1 MSEAVKTGL
10 PNWALIL
17 IYFIILAI
25 LAIFGDLF
33 IFILGAI
40 LETIVFAAGYNA
52 SKGDH

>member
-1 MSEAVKTGL
+1 MSETVKAGL

-17 IYFIILAI
+17 IYLVIMAV

-40 LETIVFAAGYNA
+40 LETVVFAAGYNA
-52 SKGDH
+52 AHADH